1 MQKNEIYEMTA
12 DDLTL
17 EGNGVGRIENMAV
30 FVPGLLPGENA
41 KIKIIKVLKS
51 YAIGRIEDL
60 LTPSEDRIEPECKV
74 YKRCGGC
81 SLQHLSYDAQLR
93 FKQKRVTDC
102 IRRIAKSDAKVND
115 IVACSKKTRYRNKTA
130 FPVRRDES
138 SALRIGC
145 FSLRS
150 HHVVDIDDCLISSEK
165 CAKIIGVIR
174 QFIEQKDISVYDE
187 VSKKGLLR
195 HIVVRESSSGNRIV
209 ALVINADDMPN
220 KSEWIESLKPYV
232 DSIALNI
239 NKSEGNAILSSKTNV
254 IYGSGAIR
262 EHICGL
268 DFDVSINSFL
278 QVNHEQT
285 EKLYSLAM
293 DLADITDEKVVVDL
307 YCGIG
312 TISLLAAKRAKAVYG
327 IEIVPQAIE
336 NANKNKQLNGITN
349 AHFICAD
356 CAEGFSKIQKQCK
369 VPDVVIVDPPRKG
382 LSKKVIDDIC
392 ACGTHKIVYISC
404 DPATLARDI
413 QIFCLNGYSLKCVTP
428 VDMFPNTCAV
438 EDVALIEKIR
448 ATESTFIN
456 E

>member
-1 MQKNEIYEMTA
+1 MPLA
-12 DDLTL
+12 
-17 EGNGVGRIENMAV
+17 GIE
-30 FVPGLLPGENA
+30 E
-41 KIKIIKVLKS
+41 
-51 YAIGRIEDL
+51 L

-115 IVACSKKTRYRNKTA
+115 IIACSKKTRYRNKTA

-138 SALRIGC
+138 GALRIGC

-174 QFIEQKDISVYDE
+174 QFIEQKGISIYDE

-195 HIVVRESSSGNRIV
+195 HIVVRESSSGNIIV
-209 ALVINADDMPN
+209 ALVINADDIPN
-220 KSEWIESLKPYV
+220 KSEWIEALKPYI

-312 TISLLAAKRAKAVYG
+312 TISLIAAKRAKTVYG

-336 NANKNKQLNGITN
+336 NANKNKQLNRNNQRALYLRRLRGRFLKNSKAMRSSRCRNRRPSEKGPFKKGNRRYMRLRNTQN
-349 AHFICAD
+349 RLYFMRSGNPCKRYSNLLPERVLLKVCDAPSIC
-356 CAEGFSKIQKQCK
+356 S
-369 VPDVVIVDPPRKG
+369 P
-382 LSKKVIDDIC
+382 
-392 ACGTHKIVYISC
+392 T
-404 DPATLARDI
+404 PA
-413 QIFCLNGYSLKCVTP
+413 Q
-428 VDMFPNTCAV
+428 
-438 EDVALIEKIR
+438 
-448 ATESTFIN
+448 
-456 E
+456 